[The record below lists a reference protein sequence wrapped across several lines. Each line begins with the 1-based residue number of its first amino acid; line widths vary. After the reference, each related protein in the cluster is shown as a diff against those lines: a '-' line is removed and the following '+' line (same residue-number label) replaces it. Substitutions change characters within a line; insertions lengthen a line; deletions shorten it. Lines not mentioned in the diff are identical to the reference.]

1 MFGLPTFLQAI
12 LGFLL
17 LIGPLVVL
25 HELGHYLVARW
36 LGVKSDVFSIGF
48 GKEVWG
54 RTDKRG
60 TRWRIAAVPLGG
72 FVQFAG
78 DGNAVS
84 QVDDDKIA
92 HMSAEERGHAFAT
105 QPLWKRSLIVLAGPV
120 ANLIVAFA
128 IFFAFNAIQG
138 KAVEVPEVTGFA
150 EKSDARNAGVQL
162 RDRIVSVDGNA
173 IVSAT
178 EIAEH
183 VLPYPGRTVELGIE
197 REGRALAIPVK
208 LASLNVKDQFGNEG
222 RIADLGLDFASP
234 NVRLVMPGSPAER
247 AGIAANDRILAIN
260 DTPVSSFRQARD
272 IIVAKPGD
280 KITVSV
286 LRGETEKRLPVTVGS
301 VPGTDDKGVKRT
313 VGQIGIAY
321 GKIEKVGLIEAAT
334 MSVGQ
339 CYGIMRMMVTG
350 IVQIVTGERSVKELG
365 GPLKIAKYSG
375 EHLSLGFDNF
385 VWFIALISINL
396 AFINL
401 LPIPTLDGGH
411 LAFYAAEAVR
421 RRPVDAKGQEW
432 AFRTGLAFV
441 LALMLFVTINDIASL
456 LPIGK

>member
-36 LGVKSDVFSIGF
+36 LGVKSDIFSIGF
-48 GKEVWG
+48 GKELWG

-60 TRWRIAAVPLGG
+60 TRWRVAAVPLGG
-72 FVQFAG
+72 YVQFAG

-92 HMSAEERGHAFAT
+92 HMSAEERDHAFAT
-105 QPLWKRSLIVLAGPV
+105 QPIWKRSLIVLAGPV

-138 KAVEVPEVTGFA
+138 KPVEVPEVTGFA
-150 EKSDARNAGVQL
+150 TKSDARSAGVL
-162 RDRIVSVDGNA
+162 MRDRVVSVDDNE

-197 REGRALAIPVK
+197 REGRRLTVPVK
-208 LASLNVKDQFGNEG
+208 LASQTVRDQFGNEG

-234 NVRLVMPGSPAER
+234 HVRSVMPGSSAEK
-247 AGIAANDRILAIN
+247 AGIEANDRILAIN
-260 DTPVSSFRQARD
+260 DTRVTSFRHVRD
-272 IIVAKPGD
+272 LVLAVPGE
-280 KITVSV
+280 KITVTV
-286 LRGETEKRLPVTVGS
+286 LRGAVEKRLPVTVAVKS
-301 VPGTDDKGVKRT
+301 GTDGKGVKKT
-313 VGQIGIAY
+313 YGQIGVAY

-441 LALMLFVTINDIASL
+441 LALMLFVTVNDIASL